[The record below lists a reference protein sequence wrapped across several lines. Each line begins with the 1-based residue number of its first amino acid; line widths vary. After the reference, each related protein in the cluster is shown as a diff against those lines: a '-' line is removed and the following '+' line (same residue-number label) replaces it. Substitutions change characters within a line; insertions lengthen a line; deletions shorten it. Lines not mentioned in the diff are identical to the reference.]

1 MLPSILDTLMALQEV
16 LSTLVSSTES
26 MPNATLKN
34 SEGPA
39 PRRQHEASQ
48 SDLKSLFFTLLS
60 FSALQDW
67 IKLIIIGGF
76 FEASRR
82 VAMSLYSQLL
92 NAFFITVSFEE
103 DDPSYGKS
111 YAAV

>member
-1 MLPSILDTLMALQEV
+1 MALQEV
-16 LSTLVSSTES
+16 LSTLVSNTDPMS
-26 MPNATLKN
+26 NATFK
-34 SEGPA
+34 SGEGPSPA
-39 PRRQHEASQ
+39 PHHGASQ
-48 SDLKSLFFTLLS
+48 SDLKSLLLTLLS

-103 DDPSYGKS
+103 DDPSYGKG
-111 YAAV
+111 YASASA